1 VYPIN
6 KSTMKN
12 FFLFLVL
19 FALTAQKS
27 VANSNSIS
35 NIHLENFAIANK
47 DSVALDNPYMKVLR
61 DGAACTLANTP
72 NFGTRIIVALD
83 KIKFKSNRGTIKL
96 KRGQIAVFLENE
108 FYDLPEGTYFE
119 IALKKEH
126 PPLTKPKE
134 WFEPMKNTIIY
145 ENAEFRVFEERLN
158 PGDTRDLH
166 SHAQRVVVRLNQVQL
181 TDPRFSIGKPGTGI
195 QVANTVKFAEPMVHV
210 TKNISKIP
218 LFNIVIEYKVE
229 H

>member
-1 VYPIN
+1 
-6 KSTMKN
+6 MKN
-12 FFLFLVL
+12 TFLFFIL
-19 FALTAQKS
+19 FALTAQIA

-35 NIHLENFAIANK
+35 NICLENFAIANK
-47 DSVALDNPYMKVLR
+47 DSVALDNAYMKVLR

-83 KIKFKSNRGTIKL
+83 KIKFNSKRGTIKI
-96 KRGQIAVFLENE
+96 KRGEIAVFFENE
-108 FYDLPEGTYFE
+108 SYDLPKGSYFE
-119 IALKKEH
+119 IALKKNH
-126 PPLTKPKE
+126 PPLTKPSE
-134 WFEPMKNTIIY
+134 WVEPTKNIVIY
-145 ENAEFRVFEERLN
+145 EDAEFRVFEERLN

-181 TDPRFSIGKPGTGI
+181 TDPRNSPNGKPGTGI

-210 TKNISKIP
+210 TKNLSKIP
-218 LFNIVIEYKVE
+218 LFNIVIEYKIE